1 MPISKELIERNSMSE
16 AKLDRLVK
24 MVNQIALNMSANG
37 TDAMVADQVAEH
49 LQKFWSPPMKSLI
62 IEQPADVDIGLPP
75 IGQLAIQNLSTI
87 QKPD

>member
-62 IEQPADVDIGLPP
+62 IEQPADVDIGLTP

>member
-1 MPISKELIERNSMSE
+1 MPMSKELIERNSMSE

-62 IEQPADVDIGLPP
+62 IEQPSDVDIGLTP